1 MNTDWTPQVAEEL
14 AGREG
19 IALGERHWRVIAASR
34 ELIARRGR
42 VPSLDE
48 VSAICRVTPAELKA
62 LFPGVAEEVL
72 SRLAGAPEFERKE
85 P

>member
-1 MNTDWTPQVAEEL
+1 MNAEWTPQVAEEL

-19 IALGERHWRVIAASR
+19 IALGEKHWCVIAGSR
-34 ELIARRGR
+34 ELIARSGR

-48 VSAICRVTPAELKA
+48 VSASCGVTPAELKA
-62 LFPGVAEEVL
+62 LFPGAAEEVL